1 MQWYDWYTGGEGL
14 YCASEDVT
22 HQTVGLHIE
31 RDAKLNVL
39 RFGFIRYP
47 MIDAGERF
55 TMEMTGKTTLLLGG
69 SAQAHMFARTD
80 LAYSAASQDAG
91 AGMGYLVQDGHAVKL
106 KAVQK

>member
-55 TMEMTGKTTLLLGG
+55 TMAPSTAIPIWATGTR
-69 SAQAHMFARTD
+69 ARSCTGP
-80 LAYSAASQDAG
+80 SWRKKAALCRPSIPSG
-91 AGMGYLVQDGHAVKL
+91 AGT
-106 KAVQK
+106 